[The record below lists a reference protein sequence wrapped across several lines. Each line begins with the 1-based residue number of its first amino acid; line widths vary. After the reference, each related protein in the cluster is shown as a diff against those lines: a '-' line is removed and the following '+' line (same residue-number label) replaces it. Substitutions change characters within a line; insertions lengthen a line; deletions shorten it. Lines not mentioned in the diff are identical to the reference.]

1 MNLKNI
7 PIRFKIL
14 SLVVVAII
22 GMAFIGFNGY
32 RGLSHA
38 SDDMENMYSR
48 KLQATKLLGNEIN
61 YMRMVQVRIV
71 KHVLDPKDAKV
82 KSSIHDAMDSFEKE
96 WPAYK
101 DLGSRVPETAADI
114 AQAEANW
121 QKFKQGVLEAERLA
135 DKGDTQAAWNYYQGV
150 EAGVTQDLL
159 KNLTTLQKIAN
170 DNADKLNEDVAASLS
185 SNIWFMTV
193 VTIACLTLLGLMSYF
208 VIREIIS
215 SISQMIANCRQMGD
229 GDFRHQPLLGRG
241 DELGEMDAALHEMR
255 TKLNKLMRDVHDSA
269 QQLAAASEEL
279 TASSGQAAQVSTQ
292 VAQSATDVVG
302 SVEKQERSVAST
314 NDAVESLQASMEG
327 IRQESERVAERSG
340 AASNHATVGADAI
353 DGSVAQM
360 REVEETVLG
369 TAKVVDRLGERSQ
382 EIGEIVDTIS
392 AIAEQT
398 NLLALNAS
406 IEAARAGEQGRGFN
420 VVAGEVAKLAGE
432 SQESA
437 KKIAEL
443 IKAIQADTAA
453 AVVSMNSGREAVK
466 AGVDSVEGLRATFED
481 INGLVQEV
489 SVQIQAVSGSINKMT
504 RETEAITEDI
514 YQISSASTQVSGE
527 MQAVSAATEQ
537 QSASAQEIA
546 AASDALAVLAQKQQA
561 SLAGFSF

>member
-32 RGLSHA
+32 RGLSNA

-114 AQAEANW
+114 AQVEANW

-159 KNLTTLQKIAN
+159 KSLTTLQKIAN

>member
-7 PIRFKIL
+7 PIGSKIL
-14 SLVVVAII
+14 SLVIVALL

-32 RGLSHA
+32 RGLSNA
-38 SDDMENMYSR
+38 SDDIDNMYSR

-82 KSSIHDAMDSFEKE
+82 KASIHDAMDSFEKE
-96 WPAYK
+96 WPAYR
-101 DLGSRVPETAADI
+101 DLGARVPETANDI

-121 QKFKQGVLEAERLA
+121 KKYKEGVLEAERLA
-135 DKGDTQAAWNYYQGV
+135 DKGETQAAWNYYQGV

-159 KNLTTLQKIAN
+159 KNLTALQKIAN
-170 DNADKLNEDVAASLS
+170 DNADKLNEEVSSSMS
-185 SNIWFMTV
+185 SNLWFMTV
-193 VTIACLTLLGLMSYF
+193 VTLVCLTLLGLMSF
-208 VIREIIS
+208 FIIREIIT
-215 SISQMIANCRQMGD
+215 SIRQMIDNCRNMGE
-229 GDFRHQPLLGRG
+229 GDFRHKPLLGRG

-255 TKLNKLMRDVHDSA
+255 TKMNKLMREVHDSA

-302 SVEKQERSVAST
+302 SVEKQERSVANT
-314 NDAVESLQASMEG
+314 NNAVESLQASMEG
-327 IRQESERVAERSG
+327 IRQESARVAERSG
-340 AASNHATVGADAI
+340 AASNHATVGSTAI

-360 REVEETVLG
+360 KEVESTVLG
-369 TAKVVDRLGERSQ
+369 TAKLVDRLGNRSK

-392 AIAEQT
+392 SIAEQT

-420 VVAGEVAKLAGE
+420 VVAGEVAKLASE

-443 IKAIQADTAA
+443 IAAIQEDTSA
-453 AVVSMNSGREAVK
+453 AVASMDAGREAVK

-481 INGLVQEV
+481 INCLVQEV
-489 SVQIQAVSGSINKMT
+489 SDEIQAVSGSITKMT
-504 RETEAITEDI
+504 RETETITEDI
-514 YQISSASTQVSGE
+514 SQISSASTQVSGE

>member
-7 PIRFKIL
+7 PIGSKIL
-14 SLVVVAII
+14 SLVIVALL

-32 RGLSHA
+32 RGLSNA
-38 SDDMENMYSR
+38 SDDIDNMYSR

-61 YMRMVQVRIV
+61 YMRIVQVRIV

-82 KSSIHDAMDSFEKE
+82 KASIHDAMDSFEKE
-96 WPAYK
+96 WPAYR
-101 DLGSRVPETAADI
+101 DLGARVPETANDI

-121 QKFKQGVLEAERLA
+121 KKFKEGVLEAERLA
-135 DKGDTQAAWNYYQGV
+135 DKGETQAAWNYCQGV

-159 KNLTTLQKIAN
+159 KNLTALQKIAN
-170 DNADKLNEDVAASLS
+170 DNADKLNEEVSSSMS
-185 SNIWFMTV
+185 SNLWFMTV
-193 VTIACLTLLGLMSYF
+193 VTLVCLTLLGLMSF
-208 VIREIIS
+208 FIIREIIT
-215 SISQMIANCRQMGD
+215 SIRQMIDNCRNMGE
-229 GDFRHQPLLGRG
+229 GDFRHKPLLGRG

-255 TKLNKLMRDVHDSA
+255 TKMNKLMREVHDSA

-302 SVEKQERSVAST
+302 SVEKQERSVANT
-314 NDAVESLQASMEG
+314 NNAVESLQASMEG
-327 IRQESERVAERSG
+327 IRQESARVAERSG
-340 AASNHATVGADAI
+340 AASNHATVGSTAI

-360 REVEETVLG
+360 KEVESTVLG
-369 TAKVVDRLGERSQ
+369 TAKLVDRLGNRSK

-392 AIAEQT
+392 SIAEQT

-420 VVAGEVAKLAGE
+420 VVAGEVAKLASE

-443 IKAIQADTAA
+443 IAAIQEDTYA
-453 AVVSMNSGREAVK
+453 AVASMDAGREAVK

-481 INGLVQEV
+481 INCLVQEV
-489 SVQIQAVSGSINKMT
+489 SDEIQAVSGSITKMT
-504 RETEAITEDI
+504 RETETITEDI
-514 YQISSASTQVSGE
+514 SHISSASTQVSGE

>member
-7 PIRFKIL
+7 PIGFKIL
-14 SLVVVAII
+14 SLVVVALI

-32 RGLSHA
+32 RGLSNA
-38 SDDMENMYSR
+38 SDDMDNMYSR

-71 KHVLDPKDAKV
+71 KYVLDPKDTKV
-82 KSSIHDAMDSFEKE
+82 KSSIHEAMDSFEKE
-96 WPAYK
+96 WPAYR

-121 QKFKQGVLEAERLA
+121 QKFKAGVLEAERLA

-150 EAGVTQDLL
+150 EANVTQDLL
-159 KNLTTLQKIAN
+159 KNLTALQKVAN
-170 DNADKLNEDVAASLS
+170 DNADKLNEEVAESMS
-185 SNIWFMTV
+185 SNLWFMTV
-193 VTIACLTLLGLMSYF
+193 VTIACLGVLGLMSYF
-208 VIREIIS
+208 VIREILS
-215 SISQMIANCRQMGD
+215 SIRQMIEKCRHMGD
-229 GDFRHQPLLGRG
+229 GDFRNQPLLGRG

-255 TKLNKLMRDVHDSA
+255 GKLNKLMREVNDSA

-302 SVEKQERSVAST
+302 SVELQGSSVVNT
-314 NDAVESLQASMEG
+314 NYAVESLQASMEG
-327 IRQESERVAERSG
+327 IRLESERVAERSG
-340 AASNHATVGADAI
+340 AASNHATVGAGAI

-369 TAKVVDRLGERSQ
+369 TARLVDRLGSRSK

-392 AIAEQT
+392 SIAEQT

-420 VVAGEVAKLAGE
+420 VVAGEVSKLASE

-437 KKIAEL
+437 KKIADL
-443 IKAIQADTAA
+443 IKAIQEDTAA
-453 AVVSMNSGREAVK
+453 AVASMDAGREAVK

-481 INGLVQEV
+481 IDGLVQEV
-489 SVQIQAVSGSINKMT
+489 SEQIQAVSGSITKMT
-504 RETEAITEDI
+504 RETETITMDI
-514 YQISSASTQVSGE
+514 KQISDASGKVSDE
-527 MQAVSAATEQ
+527 MQAVSAATQQ

-546 AASDALAVLAQKQQA
+546 AASDALAMLAQKQQA

>member
-7 PIRFKIL
+7 PIRSKIL
-14 SLVVVAII
+14 SLVIVALL

-32 RGLSHA
+32 RGLSTA
-38 SDDMENMYSR
+38 SDDIDNMYSR

-61 YMRMVQVRIV
+61 YMRMIQVRIV
-71 KHVLDPKDAKV
+71 KHVLDPKDAQV
-82 KSSIHDAMDSFEKE
+82 RASIHEAMDSFERE

-114 AQAEANW
+114 NQAEANW

-135 DKGDTQAAWNYYQGV
+135 DKGETQAAWTYYQGV
-150 EAGVTQDLL
+150 EAGITQDLL
-159 KNLTTLQKIAN
+159 KNLTNLQQVAN
-170 DNADKLNEDVAASLS
+170 NNADKLNEEVASSLS

-193 VTIACLTLLGLMSYF
+193 VTAACLVLLGLMSYF
-208 VIREIIS
+208 IIREIVN
-215 SISQMIANCRQMGD
+215 SIHQMIESCRHMGN
-229 GDFRHQPLLGRG
+229 GDFRHKPLLGRG
-241 DELGEMDAALHEMR
+241 DELGEMDIALNEMR
-255 TKLNKLMRDVHDSA
+255 TKMNKLMREVHDSS

-302 SVEKQERSVAST
+302 SVERQERSVVNT
-314 NDAVESLQASMEG
+314 NNAVESLQASMEG
-327 IRQESERVAERSG
+327 IRQESARVAERSG
-340 AASNHATVGADAI
+340 AASNHATVGSAAI

-360 REVEETVLG
+360 KEVEETVLG
-369 TAKVVDRLGERSQ
+369 TARLVDRLGSRSK

-420 VVAGEVAKLAGE
+420 VVAGEVAKLASE
-432 SQESA
+432 SQDSA
-437 KKIAEL
+437 KKIADL
-443 IKAIQADTAA
+443 IKAIQEDTSA
-453 AVVSMNSGREAVK
+453 AVASMDAGREAVK
-466 AGVDSVEGLRATFED
+466 AGVDSVEGLRATFDD

-489 SVQIQAVSGSINKMT
+489 SEQIQAVSGSITKMT
-504 RETEAITEDI
+504 RETETITEDI
-514 YQISSASTQVSGE
+514 THISSASTQVSGE

-546 AASDALAVLAQKQQA
+546 AASDALAVLAQRQQA
-561 SLAGFSF
+561 SLAGFTF

>member
-7 PIRFKIL
+7 PIGSKIL
-14 SLVVVAII
+14 SLVIVALL

-32 RGLSHA
+32 RGLSNA
-38 SDDMENMYSR
+38 SDDIDNMYSR
-48 KLQATKLLGNEIN
+48 KFQATKLLGNEIN

-71 KHVLDPKDAKV
+71 KHVLDPKDAKL
-82 KSSIHDAMDSFEKE
+82 KASIHDAMDSFEKE
-96 WPAYK
+96 WPAYR
-101 DLGSRVPETAADI
+101 DLGARVPETANDI

-121 QKFKQGVLEAERLA
+121 KKFKEGVLEAERLA
-135 DKGDTQAAWNYYQGV
+135 DKGETQAAWNYYQGV
-150 EAGVTQDLL
+150 EVGVTQDLL
-159 KNLTTLQKIAN
+159 KNLTALQKIAN
-170 DNADKLNEDVAASLS
+170 DNADKLNEEVSSSMS
-185 SNIWFMTV
+185 SNLWFMTV
-193 VTIACLTLLGLMSYF
+193 VTLVCLTLLGLMSF
-208 VIREIIS
+208 FIIREIIT
-215 SISQMIANCRQMGD
+215 SIRQMIDNCRNMGE
-229 GDFRHQPLLGRG
+229 GDFRHKPLLGRG

-255 TKLNKLMRDVHDSA
+255 TKMNKLMREVHDSA

-302 SVEKQERSVAST
+302 SVEKQERSVANT
-314 NDAVESLQASMEG
+314 NNAVESLQASMEG
-327 IRQESERVAERSG
+327 IRQESVRVAERSG
-340 AASNHATVGADAI
+340 AASNHATVGSTAI

-360 REVEETVLG
+360 KEVESTVLG
-369 TAKVVDRLGERSQ
+369 TAKLVDRLGNRSK

-392 AIAEQT
+392 SIAEQT

-420 VVAGEVAKLAGE
+420 VVAGEVAKLASE

-443 IKAIQADTAA
+443 IAAIQEDTSA
-453 AVVSMNSGREAVK
+453 AVASMDAGREAVK

-481 INGLVQEV
+481 INCLVQEV
-489 SVQIQAVSGSINKMT
+489 SDEIQAVSGSITKMT
-504 RETEAITEDI
+504 RETETITEDI
-514 YQISSASTQVSGE
+514 SQISSASTQVSGE